1 MVTATHVVRALPS
14 PYQIKFASCS
24 PCCAV
29 LGRLP
34 GRLELQVWS
43 VPTAVR
49 VLSRPLVR
57 SFLADLVVP
66 GDLSPL
72 PGVTESLPPELE
84 VQCHDLPSPGRPGLS
99 RVTACRSPCQCCHG
113 ALAGPLTSG
122 LSFENNQAHLS
133 IVPPLPV
140 PSIAIPG
147 PASMASRHHNHDLW
161 ARPSNRPARGP

>member
-43 VPTAVR
+43 VPTAVTVR

-72 PGVTESLPPELE
+72 PGVTESLPLELE
-84 VQCHDLPSPGRPGLS
+84 VAMIFQAPGR
-99 RVTACRSPCQCCHG
+99 A
-113 ALAGPLTSG
+113 
-122 LSFENNQAHLS
+122 
-133 IVPPLPV
+133 
-140 PSIAIPG
+140 
-147 PASMASRHHNHDLW
+147 
-161 ARPSNRPARGP
+161 